1 MRIGLFFFVGMLVL
15 APVSPLDG
23 SGEAEAQRR
32 TQGKRA
38 KKKARPASAKRPVI
52 KLQETP
58 PTDEPAS
65 AQQGAVPQ
73 RGPTRL
79 DFDDRL
85 VQGQTNRAGS
95 VYLYDRKELKPEPMV
110 KKRESFR
117 DAIIE
122 SVYDPDSNADASA
135 GQAAR
140 GDK

>member
-1 MRIGLFFFVGMLVL
+1 MRIGLLFCCVGMLVL
-15 APVSPLDG
+15 GPVSPLDG
-23 SGEAEAQRR
+23 TGEAEAQRR

-38 KKKARPASAKRPVI
+38 KKAKTRPAAKRPVI
-52 KLQETP
+52 KLQEAPPSTEQTP
-58 PTDEPAS
+58 P
-65 AQQGAVPQ
+65 QQGAVPQ

-117 DAIIE
+117 TSIIE
-122 SVYDPDSNADASA
+122 SV
-135 GQAAR
+135 
-140 GDK
+140 

>member
-23 SGEAEAQRR
+23 NGEAEAQRR
-32 TQGKRA
+32 KQGQRA
-38 KKKARPASAKRPVI
+38 KKKSRPAAKRPVI
-52 KLQETP
+52 KLEEPP
-58 PTDEPAS
+58 PTTEPAA

-110 KKRESFR
+110 KKRDSFR

-122 SVYDPDSNADASA
+122 SVYDPDAEERSA
-135 GQAAR
+135 R
-140 GDK
+140 